1 MASLIPDQNIPFFIF
16 KLNQKFN
23 NFKQVLI
30 TIAAVVLVGSGP
42 RQQSAPTEE
51 AKPEPTTAKKALDID
66 IYDAISEGNI
76 EAVKRQLTAGTDVK
90 FKNSA
95 LFHNY
100 QWIFMNS
107 TSYQ

>member
-1 MASLIPDQNIPFFIF
+1 MKYLIT
-16 KLNQKFN
+16 
-23 NFKQVLI
+23 
-30 TIAAVVLVGSGP
+30 TIAAVVLVGCGP

-51 AKPEPTTAKKALDID
+51 AKPEPTTAKALDID

-76 EAVKRQLTAGTDVK
+76 EAVKRHLTAGTDVK

-100 QWIFMNS
+100 QWIFMH
-107 TSYQ
+107 TTLYQ